1 MNNMDKTI
9 KLSGRLA
16 AVASFAE
23 TGCRVADIGT
33 DHGYIPIYL
42 VQTGRAESALAMDVR
57 KGPLDRARAHIEALD
72 PQQRAR
78 LTTRLSD
85 GLKALKPG
93 EADTVVIAG
102 MGGEL
107 MIRILTEG
115 SHMWDSVTNWI
126 LSPQSELQKVRHFF
140 KDQGF
145 FICRETMVKDEGK
158 YYTVMQVRRGAMEEL
173 SEAAYLYGPC
183 LLEQKSPVLAEYLG
197 REEIRV
203 LGILRQV
210 EAGIEGQEAG
220 SEGQE
225 AGSEGQE
232 SGSEGHKAGS
242 RKARTEGRIKAAA
255 ALSLEL
261 KLIKEAQY
269 EMQ

>member
-9 KLSGRLA
+9 KLSRRLA

-42 VQTGRAESALAMDVR
+42 VQTGRAVSALAMDVR
-57 KGPLDRARAHIEALD
+57 KGPLERAGTHIKALGPQLQDRVE
-72 PQQRAR
+72 
-78 LTTRLSD
+78 TRLSD
-85 GLKALKPG
+85 GLKALRPG

-107 MIRILTEG
+107 VIRILTEG
-115 SHMWDSVTNWI
+115 SHMWDSVKNWI

-140 KDQGF
+140 KEQGF
-145 FICRETMVKDEGK
+145 CICRETMVKEDGK
-158 YYTVMQVRRGAMEEL
+158 YYTVMQVGRGPMEDL
-173 SEAAYLYGPC
+173 SEAAYLYGPR
-183 LLEQKSPVLAEYLG
+183 LLAEKSPVLAEFLDK
-197 REEIRV
+197 EEARV
-203 LGILRQV
+203 LGILN
-210 EAGIEGQEAG
+210 
-220 SEGQE
+220 
-225 AGSEGQE
+225 
-232 SGSEGHKAGS
+232 HLKAGDQG
-242 RKARTEGRIKAAA
+242 ARTEGRQKAAA
-255 ALSLEL
+255 ALRGEL

>member
-9 KLSGRLA
+9 KLSDRLA

-42 VQTGRAESALAMDVR
+42 VQTGRAVSALAMDVR
-57 KGPLDRARAHIEALD
+57 KGPLDRARAHIEELD
-72 PQQRAR
+72 PQLRAR
-78 LTTRLSD
+78 LETRLGD
-85 GLKALKPG
+85 GLKALNPG
-93 EADTVVIAG
+93 EADTVVVAG

-107 MIRILTEG
+107 VIRILSEG
-115 SHMWDSVTNWI
+115 SHVWDSVRNWI

-140 KDQGF
+140 KNQGF
-145 FICRETMVKDEGK
+145 FICRETMIRDDGK
-158 YYTVMQVRRGAMEEL
+158 YYTVMQVQRGPMEEM

-183 LLEQKSPVLAEYLG
+183 LLKQRSPVLAEYL
-197 REEIRV
+197 EKEKARV
-203 LGILRQV
+203 RGILEQL
-210 EAGIEGQEAG
+210 
-220 SEGQE
+220 
-225 AGSEGQE
+225 E
-232 SGSEGHKAGS
+232 SGEQET
-242 RKARTEGRIKAAA
+242 RTEGQRKAAA
-255 ALSLEL
+255 ALAAEL

>member
-9 KLSGRLA
+9 KLSKRLA

-23 TGCRVADIGT
+23 PGCRVADIGT

-42 VQTGRAESALAMDVR
+42 VQKGLAASALAMDVGR
-57 KGPLDRARAHIEALD
+57 GPLDRAKAHIEALD
-72 PQQRAR
+72 PQLRAR
-78 LTTRLSD
+78 LDTRLSD
-85 GLKALKPG
+85 GLAALSPG

-115 SHMWDSVTNWI
+115 RHMWDSVRNWI

-145 FICRETMVKDEGK
+145 CICRETMVKDEGK
-158 YYTVMQVRRGAMEEL
+158 YYTVMQVRRGSMEEL

-183 LLEQKSPVLAEYLG
+183 LLEQKSPVLAEFLD
-197 REEIRV
+197 REEHRV
-203 LGILRQV
+203 FRILRQV
-210 EAGIEGQEAG
+210 EGGAQA
-220 SEGQE
+220 
-225 AGSEGQE
+225 
-232 SGSEGHKAGS
+232 
-242 RKARTEGRIKAAA
+242 ARTEGQIKAAN
-255 ALSLEL
+255 ALALEL